1 MFLRGRLRTG
11 IVLQELV
18 AGNDCVRVRRAAGS
32 NNEYIYPGQGT
43 RGGGGFGAA
52 EFGGIGALSP

>member
-1 MFLRGRLRTG
+1 MRTG